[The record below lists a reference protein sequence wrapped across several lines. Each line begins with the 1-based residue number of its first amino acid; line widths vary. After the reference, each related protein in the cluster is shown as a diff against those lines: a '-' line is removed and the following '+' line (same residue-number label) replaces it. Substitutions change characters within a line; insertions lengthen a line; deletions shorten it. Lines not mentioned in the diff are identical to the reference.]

1 MLVTYLF
8 RYTGQV
14 LGVSLSGAALQSI
27 LTTQLRTRITGPGA
41 AELIERIRSA
51 LPFAYARPL
60 IDS

>member
-41 AELIERIRSA
+41 AELIERIRSV
-51 LPFAYARPL
+51 LPFACAGL
-60 IDS
+60 SIDS